1 MAFHTITIE
10 DSAVSFRCPDTR
22 SVLDGM
28 DCLGRKGIPVGCKG
42 GGCGVCKV
50 QVVAG
55 TYEASVMSTAHISQE
70 DLAAGRVL
78 ACKVKPTSDLIV
90 RVLGSM
96 RKQFSSPVLNVE
108 ETQSWR

>member
-1 MAFHTITIE
+1 MAFHTVTIE
-10 DSAVSFRCPDTR
+10 DTGESFRCPDTR

-28 DCLGRKGIPVGCKG
+28 DCLGRRGIPVGCKG

-50 QVVAG
+50 QIVSG
-55 TYEASVMSTAHISQE
+55 TYVPSVMSTAHVTQE

-78 ACKVKPTSDLIV
+78 ACKVKPTSDLRV

-96 RKQFSSPVLNVE
+96 RKQFSSQLLNLK
-108 ETQSWR
+108 ETQPWR